1 LSENECYYFLNVF
14 SHFSDIVGLIFIHAV
29 KFVRSFQFSAAR
41 NIPNVESITRKGASV
56 LWETHGIFVM
66 GVHATRCYLSSQGK
80 RPSTARTDFSA
91 KRLKYPRAGK
101 CHCFFI

>member
-1 LSENECYYFLNVF
+1 LPENECYYYFLNVF
-14 SHFSDIVGLIFIHAV
+14 SLFPDIVGLIFIHAV
-29 KFVRSFQFSAAR
+29 KFVRSFQFPVAR

-80 RPSTARTDFSA
+80 RPLLPGLTLARNV
-91 KRLKYPRAGK
+91 
-101 CHCFFI
+101 